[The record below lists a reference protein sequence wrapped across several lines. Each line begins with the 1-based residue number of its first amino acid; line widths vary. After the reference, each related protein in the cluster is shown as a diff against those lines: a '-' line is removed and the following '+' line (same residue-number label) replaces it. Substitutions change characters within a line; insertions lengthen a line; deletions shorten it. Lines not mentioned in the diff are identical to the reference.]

1 MHITLSILHKLFYLI
16 LKQSSARSYF
26 AHFNKHAETE
36 TEELKP
42 LPKVTQLLRE
52 WSLVCGYSGIPP
64 SPTPAFRV
72 STLTIKYIYWHLPS
86 LV

>member
-16 LKQSSARSYF
+16 LKQSSAQGSF
-26 AHFNKHAETE
+26 SHFNEHAKTE

-52 WSLVCGYSGIPP
+52 WSLVCDYGGIPP
-64 SPTPAFRV
+64 CPHSCL
-72 STLTIKYIYWHLPS
+72 STLTIKCIYWHLPN